1 MTKPPA
7 YINDPD
13 AIVYAA
19 YDGEYDLVRSL
30 LERGDDVNVKTELGE
45 SALLAATTSGY
56 LGIVE
61 VLLENG
67 ADVNAEDVDG
77 TTAMDVA
84 ASRNYDDFCVLLRKY
99 GAEERYRATLQIPGG
114 GSPTSKQYRVDEDYL
129 DDRMF
134 VLEVRHSL
142 SGSAIKAEHQET
154 WSVITCRN
162 VRGYPPFRID
172 PFNTQAEAVRYLRK
186 VAPQSP
192 RVSLNGSAPFP
203 VPSWSEF
210 QNWLE
215 ENGLQRMPY

>member
-1 MTKPPA
+1 MAKPPA

-19 YDGEYDLVRSL
+19 YDGEYDLVLSL
-30 LERGDDVNVKTELGE
+30 LERGDDVNAKTELGE
-45 SALLAATTSGY
+45 SALLAATTSGF

-84 ASRNYDDFCVLLRKY
+84 ASRNYDDFCAVLRRY
-99 GAEERYRATLQIPGG
+99 GAQERYRTTLQNSGC
-114 GSPTSKQYRVDEDYL
+114 GSPSSKAYRVDEDYL

-134 VLEVRHSL
+134 VLEVQRTL

-154 WSVITCRN
+154 WSVITYRN
-162 VRGYPPFRID
+162 VRGYPPFRVD
-172 PFNTQAEAVRYLRK
+172 PFDTRAEAVHYLRR

-192 RVSLNGSAPFP
+192 RVSLNGSAPVP
-203 VPSWSEF
+203 APSWSEY